1 MKATSAISALDD
13 IARTISRNSLQ
24 RGRESRS
31 AAGAD
36 KYEAEITEE
45 VLKLS
50 GRLCKSGKDLDRCW
64 GVR

>member
-36 KYEAEITEE
+36 KYKAEITEE
-45 VLKLS
+45 VLQ
-50 GRLCKSGKDLDRCW
+50 LCACFRKSSNDLENA
-64 GVR
+64 